1 VSPWQIALVKFPSL
15 QIGKHTFNW
24 GSRTYV
30 MGILN
35 ITPDSFSGDGLML
48 PSPSRAERTL
58 SDPERSRRGD
68 EVEDE
73 AGRGVR
79 GEGEHR
85 ALEQAKEFLANGA
98 DVLDVGG
105 ESTRP
110 GSQPVNADEE
120 LERVIPVIEAIAKE
134 FPDALIS
141 IDTYKARVAGEAFKA
156 GAHILNDVWA
166 LRADPEL
173 ASVAAAF
180 YVPVI
185 LMHNRS
191 SPANVEVREMLGNA
205 YTGSEYQD
213 LVEDVKRELLVSVDI
228 ARKAGIEERQI
239 ILDPGIGFGKT
250 REHNLEL
257 INRLDEVRALGY
269 PVLLGTSRKSF
280 IGFTLDLPA
289 DQRMEGTA
297 ATVAIGIARGAD
309 MIRAHDV
316 KEMARVAKMTDA
328 LVRNR

>member
-1 VSPWQIALVKFPSL
+1 MKSDSL
-15 QIGKHTFNW
+15 QVGNFTFEW

-35 ITPDSFSGDGLML
+35 VTPDSFSGDGLMNPPL
-48 PSPSRAERTL
+48 PSGE
-58 SDPERSRRGD
+58 G
-68 EVEDE
+68 
-73 AGRGVR
+73 R

-85 ALEQAKEFLANGA
+85 AIAQAKYFIDNGA
-98 DVLDVGG
+98 DILDIGG

-110 GSQPVNADEE
+110 GSQPVSADEE
-120 LERVIPVIEAIAKE
+120 MERVIPIVSAIAKE

-141 IDTYKARVAGEAFKA
+141 IDTYKAKVAEEAFKA

-173 ASVAAAF
+173 ASVAKKFNA
-180 YVPVI
+180 PVI

-191 SPANVEVREMLGNA
+191 NPASVEVREQLGNA
-205 YTGSEYQD
+205 YIGSDYDD
-213 LVEDVKRELLVSVDI
+213 LIEDVKRELLVSVEI
-228 ARKAGIEERQI
+228 AKKAGIEESHI

-250 REHNLEL
+250 REHNLAL
-257 INRLDEVRALGY
+257 INRLDEIRALGY

-289 DQRMEGTA
+289 DQRIEGTA
-297 ATVAIGIARGAD
+297 ATVAVGIARGAD
-309 MIRAHDV
+309 IIRVHDV

-328 LVRNR
+328 IVRSSVIARRA

>member
-1 VSPWQIALVKFPSL
+1 MKTKFDSL
-15 QIGKHTFNW
+15 RVGSREFLW

-35 ITPDSFSGDGLML
+35 VTPDSFSGDGLIVH
-48 PSPSRAERTL
+48 
-58 SDPERSRRGD
+58 DNGVERSVRQA
-68 EVEDE
+68 ED
-73 AGRGVR
+73 
-79 GEGEHR
+79 
-85 ALEQAKEFLANGA
+85 FLKHGA
-98 DVLDVGG
+98 DILDVGG

-110 GSQPVNADEE
+110 GSQPVSADEE
-120 LERVIPVIEAIAKE
+120 MERVIPVIRAIIKE

-141 IDTYKARVAGEAFKA
+141 IDTYKAKVAEGALKA

-180 YVPVI
+180 RVPVI

-191 SPANVEVREMLGNA
+191 NPASVEAREQLGNA
-205 YTGSEYQD
+205 YIGSEY
-213 LVEDVKRELLVSVDI
+213 LNLIEDVKRELLLSVEI
-228 ARKAGIEERQI
+228 AKKAGIEERRI

-257 INRLDEVRALGY
+257 INRLDEIRALGY
-269 PVLLGTSRKSF
+269 PVLLGPSRKSF

-289 DQRMEGTA
+289 DQRVEGTA
-297 ATVAIGIARGAD
+297 AAVAVGITRGAD
-309 MIRAHDV
+309 IVRVHDV
-316 KEMARVAKMTDA
+316 KEMSRVARMTDA
-328 LVRNR
+328 LVRRVV

>member
-1 VSPWQIALVKFPSL
+1 MKFLSL
-15 QIGKHTFNW
+15 QIGNHTFNW

-35 ITPDSFSGDGLML
+35 ITPDSFSGDGIL
-48 PSPSRAERTL
+48 PK
-58 SDPERSRRGD
+58 GD
-68 EVEDE
+68 VIQNAVDQ
-73 AGRGVR
+73 AGQF
-79 GEGEHR
+79 
-85 ALEQAKEFLANGA
+85 LENGA
-98 DVLDVGG
+98 DILDVGG

-110 GSQPVNADEE
+110 GSQAVSVDEE
-120 LERVIPVIEAIAKE
+120 LERVIPVIQALKRN

-141 IDTYKARVAGEAFKA
+141 IDTYKASVAEEGFKA

-173 ASVAAAF
+173 APVARKF
-180 YVPVI
+180 DVPVI

-191 SPANVEVREMLGNA
+191 NPASVEVRYQLGNA
-205 YTGSEYQD
+205 YIGAEYEN
-213 LVEDVKRELLVSVDI
+213 LIEDVKRELLASVDI
-228 ARKAGIEERQI
+228 ATTAGVAERHL

-250 REHNLEL
+250 REHNLAL

-269 PVLLGTSRKSF
+269 PVLLGPSRKSF

-289 DQRMEGTA
+289 DQRVEGTA
-297 ATVAIGIARGAD
+297 ATIAVGITRGAD
-309 MIRAHDV
+309 IIRVHDV

-328 LVRNR
+328 LVRKSEGESARG